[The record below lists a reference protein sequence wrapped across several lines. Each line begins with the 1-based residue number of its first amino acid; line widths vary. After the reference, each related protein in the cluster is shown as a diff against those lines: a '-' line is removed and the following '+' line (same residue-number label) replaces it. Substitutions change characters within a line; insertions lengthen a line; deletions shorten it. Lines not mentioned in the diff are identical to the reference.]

1 MCLKSLDLPFN
12 FYQENFTNFFGSKA
26 AFILYEK
33 STTPKQRQLQ
43 EWLRAWSVWQINR
56 GIADGTFT
64 LPRGYETAEQLPIKW
79 QAEGLP
85 WWDLAREIQPTIT
98 AIENNLM
105 TMEQVIRERNNGEF
119 ADWRAVVDQ
128 RAIEKEYI
136 ESKGL
141 TLREVSE
148 GLNNA
153 E

>member
-1 MCLKSLDLPFN
+1 M
-12 FYQENFTNFFGSKA
+12 
-26 AFILYEK
+26 
-33 STTPKQRQLQ
+33 
-43 EWLRAWSVWQINR
+43 
-56 GIADGTFT
+56 
-64 LPRGYETAEQLPIKW
+64 
-79 QAEGLP
+79 P